1 MGVDV
6 TDGKEPPLSRTV
18 QAIVVAVAAI
28 LLLSGIAVAAIP
40 SADGTIDACRETR
53 TGAIILIDKE
63 AGKTCPSGW
72 ARGWSPWTAEPS

>member
-18 QAIVVAVAAI
+18 QAIVV
-28 LLLSGIAVAAIP
+28 AVAAIP

-72 ARGWSPWTAEPS
+72 ARGVVALDR